1 MPGEDW
7 TDEENTLIVRD
18 YLDMLR
24 SELAGR
30 RYNKAEHNRELQLVL
45 ASRSRGSIE
54 FKHQNI
60 SAVMLGLGQPWID
73 GYKPA
78 SQFQSSLV
86 DAVLRQLPDG
96 ETWTRDVSGERGGRA
111 MLASGVRDPSS
122 LWVGPPPTHS
132 NEPPPVDAERMAI
145 IAKKYDVAAR
155 DERNRKLGDDGEEY
169 ALDYERFRLRHNGR
183 SDLAD
188 RVVWTSKLE
197 GDGAGFDISSFE
209 ADGASRLLEVKTTN
223 GWHRTPFHISKNE
236 LHVAE
241 ASRESWVLFRI
252 YEFARS
258 PKAFELRP
266 PLEEHV
272 ELTATSFK
280 ASLK

>member
-1 MPGEDW
+1 MSGEDW

-30 RYNKAEHNRELQLVL
+30 KFNKAEHNRELQLAL

-86 DAVLRQLPDG
+86 DAVLRHLPEG
-96 ETWTRDVSGERGGRA
+96 ETWTPDLSGERAGGS
-111 MLASGVRDPSS
+111 MLPSGVCDPST

-132 NEPPPVDAERMAI
+132 N
-145 IAKKYDVAAR
+145 
-155 DERNRKLGDDGEEY
+155 
-169 ALDYERFRLRHNGR
+169 
-183 SDLAD
+183 
-188 RVVWTSKLE
+188 
-197 GDGAGFDISSFE
+197 
-209 ADGASRLLEVKTTN
+209 
-223 GWHRTPFHISKNE
+223 
-236 LHVAE
+236 
-241 ASRESWVLFRI
+241 
-252 YEFARS
+252 
-258 PKAFELRP
+258 
-266 PLEEHV
+266 
-272 ELTATSFK
+272 
-280 ASLK
+280 